1 MILLTSQTSNII
13 LMKPRMFHLLFIVM
27 MLACFSSVHAQKD
40 HFTHQDTLRG
50 SNTPQRAWWDVVY
63 YDLHVSFLIDQKQI
77 TGYNAI
83 TYRVTGHPQDMQ
95 MDLMEPLEI
104 DSVLQ
109 NGRHLDFTRDGNAYF
124 IKIQSAQPLH
134 SIQTI
139 RIYYHGQPHEAT
151 NPPWQGGVTWTKD
164 KLGNPWVV
172 TSCQGLGA
180 SSWWPCKD
188 YLADEPDSQQ
198 IAITVP
204 DTLMDVSNG
213 RLRKIMRHP
222 NHTRTYVWFVD
233 DPINNYDVAV
243 NIGKYAHWQDVYN
256 GLKGKLTLDYWVMP
270 YNLKQSH
277 VQFKQVKSMLKCFEY
292 WFGPYPWYRDGYK
305 LVETP
310 YLGMEHQ
317 SCVAYGNDYENGYKG
332 RDLSGTGWGLK
343 WDFIIVHESA
353 HEWFGNNIT
362 DQDIADM
369 WIHESFANY
378 AEALYVECQY
388 GKQAG
393 EDYVIGCRRL
403 IRNDRPII
411 GHYGVNDEGSED
423 MYYKG
428 GNMLNMIRHII
439 GNDSLWRAI
448 LRGLNQTFWHQT
460 VTSRQIE
467 QYIIQKSK
475 SDLQPVFDQ
484 YLRTTQIPE
493 LEYVSRN
500 DTLWYRWTNVIPD
513 FHMPV
518 RVFAG
523 NHPLVLHATTN
534 WQQITLPV
542 SGVDVLK
549 IDRNFYVNS
558 RKLTQM

>member
-1 MILLTSQTSNII
+1 
-13 LMKPRMFHLLFIVM
+13 
-27 MLACFSSVHAQKD
+27 
-40 HFTHQDTLRG
+40 
-50 SNTPQRAWWDVVY
+50 
-63 YDLHVSFLIDQKQI
+63 
-77 TGYNAI
+77 
-83 TYRVTGHPQDMQ
+83 
-95 MDLMEPLEI
+95 
-104 DSVLQ
+104 
-109 NGRHLDFTRDGNAYF
+109 
-124 IKIQSAQPLH
+124 
-134 SIQTI
+134 
-139 RIYYHGQPHEAT
+139 
-151 NPPWQGGVTWTKD
+151 
-164 KLGNPWVV
+164 
-172 TSCQGLGA
+172 
-180 SSWWPCKD
+180 
-188 YLADEPDSQQ
+188 
-198 IAITVP
+198 
-204 DTLMDVSNG
+204 
-213 RLRKIMRHP
+213 
-222 NHTRTYVWFVD
+222 
-233 DPINNYDVAV
+233 
-243 NIGKYAHWQDVYN
+243 
-256 GLKGKLTLDYWVMP
+256 
-270 YNLKQSH
+270 
-277 VQFKQVKSMLKCFEY
+277 
-292 WFGPYPWYRDGYK
+292 
-305 LVETP
+305 
-310 YLGMEHQ
+310 
-317 SCVAYGNDYENGYKG
+317 
-332 RDLSGTGWGLK
+332 
-343 WDFIIVHESA
+343 
-353 HEWFGNNIT
+353 
-362 DQDIADM
+362 M

-493 LEYVSRN
+493 LEYVFRN

-518 RVFAG
+518 RVFTG